1 MHIIGAHSYAK
12 EIQILLST
20 ASRYVWGLLLGL
32 PMIVYIKKNL
42 KSESVQKQI
51 ETF

>member
-12 EIQILLST
+12 QQNQILLST
-20 ASRYVWGLLLGL
+20 AIRHVWGLLLGL
-32 PMIVYIKKNL
+32 PMIVYMKKNL

-51 ETF
+51 

>member
-12 EIQILLST
+12 EMQILLST
-20 ASRYVWGLLLGL
+20 SSRYVWGLLLGL
-32 PMIVYIKKNL
+32 PMIMYMKKNL

-51 ETF
+51 